1 MPLPTEGARGV
12 GSVLRRDRDD
22 VEDCLVA
29 HTAHRDGGQSIFL
42 QGLELRMQ
50 LFAPGVVEQAQGE
63 HGRFQDFR
71 IGERR
76 LADGLVVGVDTGGAV
91 TKRHVPRA
99 VEDHLV
105 KDLVNLTFEHDV
117 GLGLGDRAGGVPL
130 DKGLDQIPCL
140 RFIRRL
146 LLAQKRTDDGAEIV
160 VLHDVG
166 EELLRTR
173 TVGPVLQRNGR
184 GPGSGFCGLRHLGQ
198 CHDNL
203 QKGQLIPYL
212 CAHTYG

>member
-1 MPLPTEGARGV
+1 MEGARWGGV

-22 VEDCLVA
+22 VEWATVA
-29 HTAHRDGGQSIFL
+29 GTAHRDGGQPIFL

-63 HGRFQDFR
+63 HGRFQDFC

-76 LADGLVVGVDTGGAV
+76 LADGLVVGVDTGGGMAEC
-91 TKRHVPRA
+91 HVPRA
-99 VEDHLV
+99 VEEHLV
-105 KDLVNLTFEHDV
+105 KDLVHLTFEHDV

-130 DKGLDQIPCL
+130 DECLDQVPCL
-140 RFIRRL
+140 GFIRRL
-146 LLAQKRTDDGAEIV
+146 LLAQKRTDDGVEIV

-173 TVGPVLQRNGR
+173 TVGPVLQRDGR
-184 GPGSGFCGLRHLGQ
+184 GP
-198 CHDNL
+198 
-203 QKGQLIPYL
+203 
-212 CAHTYG
+212 A

>member
-22 VEDCLVA
+22 VEWATVA
-29 HTAHRDGGQSIFL
+29 GTAHRDGGQPIFL

-63 HGRFQDFR
+63 HGCFQDFR

-76 LADGLVVGVDTGGAV
+76 LADGLVVGVDTGGGMAEC
-91 TKRHVPRA
+91 HVPRA

-105 KDLVNLTFEHDV
+105 KDLVHLTFEHDV

-130 DKGLDQIPCL
+130 DECLDQVPCL
-140 RFIRRL
+140 GFIRRL
-146 LLAQKRTDDGAEIV
+146 LLAQKRMDDGVEIV

-173 TVGPVLQRNGR
+173 TVGPVLQRDGR
-184 GPGSGFCGLRHLGQ
+184 GP
-198 CHDNL
+198 
-203 QKGQLIPYL
+203 
-212 CAHTYG
+212 A

>member
-22 VEDCLVA
+22 VEACLIA
-29 HTAHRDGGQSIFL
+29 HTAHRDGGQTIFL
-42 QGLELRMQ
+42 QGFELRMQ

-76 LADGLVVGVDTGGAV
+76 LADGFVVGVDTGGGMAEC
-91 TKRHVPRA
+91 HVPRA

-105 KDLVNLTFEHDV
+105 EDLVDLTFEHDV

-130 DKGLDQIPCL
+130 DEGLDQVL
-140 RFIRRL
+140 RLGFIRSF
-146 LLAQKRTDDGAEIV
+146 LLAQKRTDDGTEIV
-160 VLHDVG
+160 VCHDVG
-166 EELLRTR
+166 EELLCTR
-173 TVGPVLQRNGR
+173 AIGPVLQRDGR
-184 GPGSGFCGLRHLGQ
+184 GPV
-198 CHDNL
+198 
-203 QKGQLIPYL
+203 
-212 CAHTYG
+212 